1 MSKYDTYFLMS
12 SKDVAGYVQKRLSF
26 FPANEDLECKE
37 IGDGNLNYVFRLVSK
52 KTGKSVIVKQ
62 AGESLRID
70 KTMHLP
76 TDRGKIESNI
86 LKLQR
91 KFAPGLVPEVFLYDP
106 IMCALIMEDMIGHT
120 MMRTGLINH
129 EIYPQF
135 AQDISTFL
143 VNSLLFTSDVL
154 MDHKEKK
161 NHVKEFIN
169 PDLCEITEDL
179 VYTEPYNDQNNR
191 NDIYEPNQE
200 FVKEQLYQDKKL
212 HLEVAKLKF
221 EFMNNAQSLL
231 HGDLHTGSI
240 FINKKHTF
248 VFDPEF
254 AFYGPMGYDIGN
266 VIANLFF
273 AWCNGDATIE
283 DNNKKKEFCN
293 WIIDT
298 IVKTVDLFNEKF
310 KKAFKKNVKDTM
322 AKTDGFMEYYL
333 QKSLQGVAGCAGLES
348 IRRIAG
354 MAKVKDITS
363 IKDEKKR
370 VRAERIL
377 ITLGKDYIM
386 NRESFLD
393 GNSYKKAIEKAIA
406 KFS

>member
-12 SKDVAGYVQKRLSF
+12 SKDVAGYVQERLSF
-26 FPANEDLECKE
+26 FPEKEDLECKE

-76 TDRGKIESNI
+76 TDRGKIESSI

-91 KFAPGLVPEVFLYDP
+91 KFSPGLVPEVFLYDP

-191 NDIYEPNQE
+191 NDIYEPNLE
-200 FVKEQLYQDKKL
+200 FVKEQLYEDKKL

-221 EFMNNAQSLL
+221 EFMNDAQSLL

-283 DNNKKKEFCN
+283 DKNKKKEFCN
-293 WIIDT
+293 WILDT

-310 KKAFKKNVKDTM
+310 KKAFIENVKDTM

-333 QKSLQGVAGCAGLES
+333 QKSLQGTAGCAGLES

-370 VRAERIL
+370 IRAERIL
-377 ITLGKDYIM
+377 MTLGKDYIM